1 MYYKLNNEELK
12 LYNKVVGY
20 TCTDYELTGN
30 FIPVESLFAMISDL
44 LCEIHNIE
52 EKFTDYANE
61 VDANYILK
69 QSDPYLEYGVSERD
83 FL

>member
-1 MYYKLNNEELK
+1 MYIRLGEEGK
-12 LYNKVVGY
+12 KRYEQVTNY
-20 TCTDYELTGN
+20 TCTNYEKIGD
-30 FIPVESLFAMISDL
+30 FIPADSLFAMISDL

-83 FL
+83 FI